1 MYGRGLRA
9 TVAFGLEVVAQCC
22 KANAAQPIAVSRVF
36 WGLCVGKEE
45 ILLVVSCQF
54 KESEALRTFCTD
66 AVDVYLSEMIID
78 SDDVEI
84 LLLIIYFLPS
94 CD

>member
-1 MYGRGLRA
+1 MLVRR
-9 TVAFGLEVVAQCC
+9 
-22 KANAAQPIAVSRVF
+22 
-36 WGLCVGKEE
+36 

-66 AVDVYLSEMIID
+66 AVDVYLSEMIIG
-78 SDDVEI
+78 SDDVQI